1 MHTNSDEVSGGRRR
15 RTHSEEFKAQ
25 IVVACRLPGVST
37 AAVAMAHG
45 INANLARRWVQVAE
59 GRAGGVPAK
68 AAAKPKP
75 MTKPS
80 AFVPLQLAAA
90 VPASLPDKLSAPS
103 SSSPAPAVSA
113 APADIRVEL
122 RRGALAVSVS
132 WPCAAAPQCAAW
144 LTEMLR

>member
-1 MHTNSDEVSGGRRR
+1 M
-15 RTHSEEFKAQ
+15 
-25 IVVACRLPGVST
+25 ST

-68 AAAKPKP
+68 VAAKPRPKP
-75 MTKPS
+75 KNKPS

-90 VPASLPDKLSAPS
+90 VPTSLPAKLPAPS
-103 SSSPAPAVSA
+103 SSSPAPAASA

-122 RRGALAVSVS
+122 RRGPLAISVS
-132 WPCAAAPQCAAW
+132 WPSAAAPQCAAW
-144 LTEMLR
+144 LTELLR